1 MCACV
6 QDMCR
11 HHVGLQCAR
20 LVVLITSMAKY
31 FINADTIERE
41 LLFKNSFSDYYFLV
55 YTDKTVIIHFYQFG
69 QLDSCLYF
77 LYLLII

>member
-1 MCACV
+1 MC
-6 QDMCR
+6 QHR
-11 HHVGLQCAR
+11 VGVPVCQS
-20 LVVLITSMAKY
+20 VVLITSVAKY

-77 LYLLII
+77 L